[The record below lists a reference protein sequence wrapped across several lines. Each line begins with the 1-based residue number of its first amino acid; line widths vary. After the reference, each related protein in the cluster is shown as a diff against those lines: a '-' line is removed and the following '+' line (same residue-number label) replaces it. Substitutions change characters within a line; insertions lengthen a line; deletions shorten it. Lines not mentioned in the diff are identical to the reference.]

1 MQPDPIHDVSANPV
15 VVPAGAVLNAE
26 QLKSFKTFTTI
37 VYGLYALGL
46 FLGGVPTIIGLI
58 MAYVRRSDYAGTI
71 YGQHLGF
78 LIRTFWYGVL
88 WVLIGGLLAL
98 FYIGFIVMAVVGIWY
113 IYRIV
118 RGFLYMND
126 GKALW

>member
-1 MQPDPIHDVSANPV
+1 MQPDTNHIVSTTPDT
-15 VVPAGAVLNAE
+15 E
-26 QLKSFKTFTTI
+26 QLKSFKTFTMI

-46 FLGGVPTIIGLI
+46 FLGGLPTIIGLI
-58 MAYVRRSDYAGTI
+58 MAYVKRGEYTDTI
-71 YGQHLGF
+71 YGQHLSF

-88 WVLIGGLLAL
+88 WGLVGLVLTLV
-98 FYIGFIVMAVVGIWY
+98 YIGFIVLFAVGIWY

-118 RGFLYMND
+118 RGFLCLND